1 MGPGGA
7 EACSSRDFSWE
18 NFMIE
23 IVDLKK
29 SLGGKEVLR
38 GVSLEVKEGELVV
51 IIGGS
56 GMGKSVLLK
65 HIIGFLKPD
74 SGDVIVNGVSVSKAG
89 EKELYRIRENYGV
102 LFQTAA
108 LLHSLTVR
116 DNMALPL
123 REHTNL
129 PDGEIN
135 RIITERLNW
144 VELYN
149 VEDKLPTDLSVGM
162 MKRVGLARAIVRDP
176 KIVLFDEPT
185 TGLDPVLSSIIGQL
199 IVNLHK
205 RLKFTSIA
213 VTHDMSLAYI
223 IGDRIGMLYN
233 GELIQVG
240 TPDEIRSSRNPVV
253 RQFIYGMPEV
263 EEVEA

>member
-1 MGPGGA
+1 MADAVQTNFFA
-7 EACSSRDFSWE
+7 EKI
-18 NFMIE
+18 MIQL
-23 IVDLKK
+23 IDLKK
-29 SLGGKEVLR
+29 NLGGKEVLR
-38 GVSLEVKEGELVV
+38 GVNLEVREGELMV

-56 GMGKSVLLK
+56 GMGKSVILK
-65 HIIGFLKPD
+65 HIIGFMKPD
-74 SGDVIVNGVSVSKAG
+74 SGDVIVGGRSIPAASPSEIYK
-89 EKELYRIRENYGV
+89 IREDYGV

-116 DNMALPL
+116 ENMALPL
-123 REHTNL
+123 REHENYSEE
-129 PDGEIN
+129 DIE
-135 RIITERLNW
+135 RIVTERLNW

-185 TGLDPVLSSIIGQL
+185 TGLDPVLSSVIGEL
-199 IVNLHK
+199 IVRLHK

-213 VTHDMSLAYI
+213 VTHDMSLAYM

-233 GELIQVG
+233 GELIEVG
-240 TPDEIRSSRNPVV
+240 TPDEIRQSKNPIVQ
-253 RQFIYGMPEV
+253 QFIHGMAEV
-263 EEVEA
+263 EEN